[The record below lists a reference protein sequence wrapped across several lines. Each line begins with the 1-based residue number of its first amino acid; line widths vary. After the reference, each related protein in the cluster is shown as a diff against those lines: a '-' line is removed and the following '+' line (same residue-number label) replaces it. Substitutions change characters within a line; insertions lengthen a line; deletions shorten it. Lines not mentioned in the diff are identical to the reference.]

1 MDKKTF
7 NSGDRL
13 RILIVD
19 DDRRMAS
26 TLADILELQVYK
38 TAQAHSGYE
47 ALEKI
52 NQSRFD
58 CILSDVKM
66 AGMNGV
72 ELFQAIREIQP
83 GLPVVLMT
91 AYAADELIRKGLQN
105 GAVGVLNKPIDIH
118 QLLGFLAC
126 VRQENVVT
134 IVDDDPAFCTTL
146 SDILERR
153 GFRVTKITNA
163 ETEVDKMLQNSQIML
178 LDMKLDNRAG
188 YDALKEIRRS
198 HPELPVLLV
207 TGYQKEMAS
216 AIEQALEF
224 GTYTCLYKPLVVSE
238 LLETLAQIR
247 SERMKQLLK
256 SQYS

>member
-1 MDKKTF
+1 MDKPPSNPST
-7 NSGDRL
+7 GL

-26 TLADILELQVYK
+26 TLADILELQPYE
-38 TAQAHSGYE
+38 TAQAHSGNE

-52 NQSRFD
+52 NESRFD
-58 CILSDVKM
+58 CVLSDIKM

-72 ELFQAIREIQP
+72 ELFQAIRETQP

-91 AYAADELIRKGLQN
+91 AYATDELIHQGLQS
-105 GAVGVLNKPIDIH
+105 GAIGVLNKPIDIH

-126 VRQENVVT
+126 VRQEHIVT
-134 IVDDDPAFCTTL
+134 IVDDDPAFCITL

-153 GFRVTKITNA
+153 GFRVAKITNA
-163 ETEVDKMLQNSQIML
+163 ETEVAKMLQNSQIML
-178 LDMKLDNRAG
+178 LDMKLNSRTG
-188 YDALKEIRRS
+188 YDVLKEIRRS

-207 TGYQKEMAS
+207 TGYRNEMAS

-256 SQYS
+256 LKNF